1 MKFVLV
7 VVVLERVVGWLVFGV
22 GWLGTVCFLLLVNS
36 FFFFLGR
43 ARVGWSSSSSYH
55 TNY

>member
-7 VVVLERVVGWLVFGV
+7 VVVLEGVVGWLVFGV